1 MKRIGL
7 IGAGVMGAEHAR
19 LLQEEISGVCLVAV
33 SDSRADQ
40 ASRTAK
46 GARVYADPLELINSP
61 DVDAVVIASP
71 DATHAPF
78 TRACIGT
85 RKRVLVEKPL
95 APNAAECLAVV
106 AEEVAGGVPLVTVG
120 YMRRFDAAYGAM
132 KAARLSGAIGRTFL
146 LHNIHRNVAAPDWF
160 TGAMAITNSFVHEI
174 DISRYLLDDEVN
186 SAQVVE
192 APAGGPILITMKTRL
207 GFIVSSEVN
216 INARY
221 GYHVH
226 AQLVG
231 SEGTVEMAPLATIIT
246 NSNLQS
252 GHTYPE
258 NWVPRFADAYRT
270 QMQQW
275 VAALETGERVG
286 ASAWDGYASTAIAE
300 TIAVNRRRREWI
312 AIDLCDKP
320 AFYN

>member
-1 MKRIGL
+1 
-7 IGAGVMGAEHAR
+7 MGAEHAR
-19 LLQEEISGVCLVAV
+19 LLQEEISDACLVAV
-33 SDSRADQ
+33 SDSRAEQ
-40 ASRTAK
+40 ASRIAK
-46 GARVYADPLELINSP
+46 GARVYADPLELINRP

-71 DATHAPF
+71 DATHAAF
-78 TRACIGT
+78 TRACISK

-95 APNAAECLAVV
+95 AANAAEGLAVV
-106 AEEVAGGVPLVTVG
+106 EEEVAAGVPLITVG

-174 DISRYLLDDEVN
+174 DISRYLLDDEIN

-207 GFIVSSEVN
+207 GYIVSTEVN

-231 SEGTVEMAPLATIIT
+231 SEGTVEMAPPATITT
-246 NSNLQS
+246 NHHLHA

-258 NWVPRFADAYRT
+258 NWVPRFADAYRI
-270 QMQQW
+270 QMQRW
-275 VAALETGERVG
+275 VAALGTGERVG
-286 ASAWDGYASTAIAE
+286 ASAWDGYVSTAIAE
-300 TIAVNRRRREWI
+300 TLAASRRPLEWI
-312 AIDLCDKP
+312 AINLREKP